1 MNKILTII
9 IPTYNMEDY
18 LHKCLDSLHV
28 EDKNLRDALEVLVI
42 IDGSKDR
49 SSEIGHEYEDKYPG
63 VFRVI
68 DKENGNYGSCINRG
82 LKEATGKYVKIL
94 DADDEFFTE
103 VLGKLIRVL
112 QENDV
117 DLVLTDVF
125 SHDPDGN
132 ITRDTKF
139 NITPNKVVSF
149 KEAYNKSFTYNMCM
163 HAITYNKNI
172 FKDINYHQTEGIS
185 YTDNEWA
192 CIPMQKVKTIYY
204 LNEYLYSYLRGRE
217 GQTMDPAVARKF
229 VSHHI
234 TGIRNIAE
242 GISKAQC
249 EKPENEQYLYSKL
262 LERIHLIFGAK
273 LFGKNKNVD
282 KSDIVELDKLIV
294 EKYPVLAKKMEELAY
309 GSSMKG
315 YIKKWRDSN
324 YTTNFTFYKT
334 TIGIYKW
341 FRKLF
346 NRS

>member
-1 MNKILTII
+1 
-9 IPTYNMEDY
+9 MENY
-18 LHKCLDSLHV
+18 LHKCLDSLLV
-28 EDKNLRDALEVLVI
+28 EDKNLRDALEVLII

-49 SSEIGHEYEDKYPG
+49 SSEIGHEYEEKYPG

-103 VLGKLIRVL
+103 VLGKLISVL
-112 QENDV
+112 KENDV

-125 SHDPDGN
+125 SHDPEGN
-132 ITRDTKF
+132 MTRDTRF
-139 NITPNKVVSF
+139 TISPHQIIDF
-149 KEAYNKSFTYNMCM
+149 KDAYSKSFLYNMCM
-163 HAITYNKNI
+163 HAITYRLENLK
-172 FKDINYHQTEGIS
+172 KINYYQTEGIS

-192 CIPMQKVKTIYY
+192 CLPMQCVRTVYY

-217 GQTMDPAVARKF
+217 GQTMDPAVARRF

-234 TGIRNIAE
+234 TGIRNMAE
-242 GISKAQC
+242 GVTHAQC
-249 EKPENEQYLYSKL
+249 ISSINEKYLYNKL

-273 LFGKNKNVD
+273 LFSKNKHTD
-282 KSDIVELDKLIV
+282 KSDIIELDKEIV
-294 EKYPVLAKKMEELAY
+294 ERYPILAKKMEELSY

-324 YTTNFTFYKT
+324 YTTNFTFYKKT
-334 TIGIYKW
+334 VGIYKW
-341 FRKLF
+341 FRKLLK
-346 NRS
+346 RS